1 MVLVLVMLVLVV
13 LFHSCPFNGDRRK
26 TPPYINAQKDQKCAL
41 RDQVQSHARER
52 TFFAAVIVQF
62 VTTNN
67 GAHMNKSSSTLKRPL
82 HILDIDNLLGDPTAT
97 DTHVINDCLGQYRSH
112 TGYQK
117 GDHVVVGTGCNALH
131 VYAVQ
136 SCWPAVQYVRR
147 SGPDGA
153 DFALI
158 EQALIALERGRYS
171 HFILGS
177 GDGGFADLYDEMTA
191 RGYPVF
197 VASRPSALSWK
208 LRQRAGENLIYLPEN
223 IGPLGM
229 V

>member
-1 MVLVLVMLVLVV
+1 MVLVLVVLILMV

-26 TPPYINAQKDQKCAL
+26 TPPYINAQKGQKCAL

-67 GAHMNKSSSTLKRPL
+67 GAHMNKSSSTLNRPL

>member
-1 MVLVLVMLVLVV
+1 MVLHLMVLLLVV
-13 LFHSCPFNGDRRK
+13 LFHGCPFNGDRRK
-26 TPPYINAQKDQKCAL
+26 TPPYINAHKGQKCAL
-41 RDQVQSHARER
+41 RNIDTER
-52 TFFAAVIVQF
+52 TFMAAVIVLIEA
-62 VTTNN
+62 TNI
-67 GAHMNKSSSTLKRPL
+67 GATVNKSSTLNRPL

-97 DTHVINDCLGQYRSH
+97 DTHVINDCLGQYRAL

-136 SCWPAVQYVRR
+136 SCWPAVQYVRQ

-158 EQALIALERGRYS
+158 EQASIALERCRYS

-177 GDGGFADLYDEMTA
+177 GDGRFADLYDEMTA

-208 LRQRAGENLIYLPEN
+208 LRQRAGRNLIYLPEN
-223 IGPLGM
+223 EGILGM

>member
-1 MVLVLVMLVLVV
+1 
-13 LFHSCPFNGDRRK
+13 
-26 TPPYINAQKDQKCAL
+26 
-41 RDQVQSHARER
+41 
-52 TFFAAVIVQF
+52 
-62 VTTNN
+62 
-67 GAHMNKSSSTLKRPL
+67 MNKSSTNKSSTLNRPL

-97 DTHVINDCLGQYRSH
+97 DTHVINDCLGQYRAH

-158 EQALIALERGRYS
+158 EQALTALERGRYS

-177 GDGGFADLYDEMTA
+177 GDGGFADLYDAMTA
-191 RGYPVF
+191 HGYPVF

-208 LRQRAGENLIYLPEN
+208 LRRRAGENLIFLPEN
-223 IGPLGM
+223 NCALGM

>member
-1 MVLVLVMLVLVV
+1 MVLVLVMLILMV
-13 LFHSCPFNGDRRK
+13 LFHGCPFNGDRRK
-26 TPPYINAQKDQKCAL
+26 TPPYINAHKGQKCAL
-41 RDQVQSHARER
+41 RNRVQSHVRER
-52 TFFAAVIVQF
+52 TFIAAAIVHF

-67 GAHMNKSSSTLKRPL
+67 GAHMNKSSTLNRPL

-97 DTHVINDCLGQYRSH
+97 DTHVINDCLGQYRAL

-136 SCWPAVQYVRR
+136 SCWPAVQYVRQ

-158 EQALIALERGRYS
+158 EQASIALERGRYS

-177 GDGGFADLYDEMTA
+177 GDGRFADLYDEMTA

-208 LRQRAGENLIYLPEN
+208 LRQRAGRNLIYLPEN
-223 IGPLGM
+223 EGILGM

>member
-1 MVLVLVMLVLVV
+1 M
-13 LFHSCPFNGDRRK
+13 
-26 TPPYINAQKDQKCAL
+26 
-41 RDQVQSHARER
+41 
-52 TFFAAVIVQF
+52 AAVIVLIEA
-62 VTTNN
+62 TNI
-67 GAHMNKSSSTLKRPL
+67 GATVNKSSTLNRPL

-97 DTHVINDCLGQYRSH
+97 DTHVINDCLGQYRAL

-136 SCWPAVQYVRR
+136 SCWPAVQYVRQ

-158 EQALIALERGRYS
+158 EQASIALERGRYS

-177 GDGGFADLYDEMTA
+177 GDGRFADLYDEMTA

-208 LRQRAGENLIYLPEN
+208 LRQRAGRNLIYLPEN
-223 IGPLGM
+223 EGILGM

>member
-1 MVLVLVMLVLVV
+1 M
-13 LFHSCPFNGDRRK
+13 
-26 TPPYINAQKDQKCAL
+26 
-41 RDQVQSHARER
+41 
-52 TFFAAVIVQF
+52 AAVIVLIEA
-62 VTTNN
+62 TNI
-67 GAHMNKSSSTLKRPL
+67 GATVNKSSTLNRPL

-97 DTHVINDCLGQYRSH
+97 DTHVINDCLGQYRAL

-136 SCWPAVQYVRR
+136 SCWPTVQYVRQ

-158 EQALIALERGRYS
+158 EQASIALERCRYS

-177 GDGGFADLYDEMTA
+177 GDGRFADLYDEMTA

-208 LRQRAGENLIYLPEN
+208 LRQRAGRNLIYLPEN
-223 IGPLGM
+223 EGILGM

>member
-1 MVLVLVMLVLVV
+1 M
-13 LFHSCPFNGDRRK
+13 
-26 TPPYINAQKDQKCAL
+26 
-41 RDQVQSHARER
+41 
-52 TFFAAVIVQF
+52 AAVIVLS

-67 GAHMNKSSSTLKRPL
+67 EYIGAHMNKSSTLNRPL

-97 DTHVINDCLGQYRSH
+97 DTHVINDCLGQYRAH

-177 GDGGFADLYDEMTA
+177 GDGRFADLFDEMTA

-208 LRQRAGENLIYLPEN
+208 LRQRAGENLIYLPE
-223 IGPLGM
+223 IAEPVGHLRGM

>member
-1 MVLVLVMLVLVV
+1 VV
-13 LFHSCPFNGDRRK
+13 LIHGYPFNGDRRK
-26 TPPYINAQKDQKCAL
+26 TPPYLNAHKGQKCAL
-41 RDQVQSHARER
+41 RNIDTER
-52 TFFAAVIVQF
+52 TFMAAVIVLY

-67 GAHMNKSSSTLKRPL
+67 EYIGAHMNKSSTLNRPL

-97 DTHVINDCLGQYRSH
+97 DTHVINDCLGQYRAH

-177 GDGGFADLYDEMTA
+177 GDGRFADLYDEMTA

>member
-1 MVLVLVMLVLVV
+1 MVLVLVMLALVV
-13 LFHSCPFNGDRRK
+13 LFHGCPFDGDRRK
-26 TPPYINAQKDQKCAL
+26 TPPYINAQKGQKCAL

-67 GAHMNKSSSTLKRPL
+67 GAHMNKSSSTLNRPL

-177 GDGGFADLYDEMTA
+177 GDGGFADLYDAMTA

>member
-1 MVLVLVMLVLVV
+1 
-13 LFHSCPFNGDRRK
+13 
-26 TPPYINAQKDQKCAL
+26 
-41 RDQVQSHARER
+41 
-52 TFFAAVIVQF
+52 
-62 VTTNN
+62 
-67 GAHMNKSSSTLKRPL
+67 MNKSAFTPNRPL
-82 HILDIDNLLGDPTAT
+82 HILDIDNVLGDPMAT
-97 DTHVINDCLGQYRSH
+97 DINLINQCLGDYRSQ
-112 TGYQK
+112 TGYRT

-147 SGPDGA
+147 PGPDGA
-153 DFALI
+153 DHALI

-177 GDGGFADLYDEMTA
+177 GDGRFTELVDTITA
-191 RGYPVF
+191 KGLPVV

-208 LRQRAGENLIYLPEN
+208 LRQRAGHNLIYLPEN
-223 IGPLGM
+223 EGILGM

>member
-1 MVLVLVMLVLVV
+1 MV

-26 TPPYINAQKDQKCAL
+26 TPPYINAQKGQKCAL
-41 RDQVQSHARER
+41 RDQVQSHACER

-62 VTTNN
+62 VTTNI
-67 GAHMNKSSSTLKRPL
+67 GAHMKKSSSTLNRPL

-97 DTHVINDCLGQYRSH
+97 DPHVINDCLGQYRAH

-136 SCWPAVQYVRR
+136 SCWPAVQYVRQ

-177 GDGGFADLYDEMTA
+177 GDGRFADLYDEMTA

-208 LRQRAGENLIYLPEN
+208 LRQRAGENLIYLPETAEPV
-223 IGPLGM
+223 GDLRGM